1 MGAPGN
7 SGLKGQWGVGNPSGP
22 QSSQN
27 PAPQD
32 TGSDEQARQ
41 FQAAF
46 QSIQAEINGHLQ
58 YTSTNAEASKNATF
72 TSRRD
77 ALYSAFQAALGKI
90 DRNDPSK
97 AQGDIDRVL
106 GDARALSGE
115 VGAFRQETE
124 QAKGEWD
131 SRQASFEEAVQ
142 QVEELET
149 WEDPQAAGLRGQA
162 DEIRTHA
169 NERRWREACTALD
182 GLLPAVQPVYAE
194 YLKQKTAQEAF
205 EPALEALQ
213 TRLLAVAV
221 SDPAYATLAPM
232 QEDLAAAQT
241 QMEASVQAK
250 DYVQA
255 QVQLQDLATK
265 VDTLEQARA
274 ESDAKKQ
281 EYEAGLAAL
290 QPRLQA
296 LSVSDPKY
304 AEIEPKLQEIMTAQ
318 AAMEASAQAGDYVQA
333 AQQLQD
339 LGTRVDAYEQAMKE
353 VDDKPQREYE
363 EARQGAQEQLDDCLV
378 MAHSYP
384 ALDSDRAA
392 LETTRKQMEAAAA
405 AGDYDKAKE
414 LAEELETKADAYS
427 QKGAEEQ
434 KKFDEKGA
442 EIAKALDDANYFS
455 RDDVARDYANSLSDE
470 QIKFLPTEVRNRL
483 MEEMEGG
490 NFSDDD
496 KAAIEKLYSVRCL
509 DPEFEKAE
517 KKHRDQLIETLR
529 NDPEIAKARA
539 DWPALSTEDRVK
551 MMEKVAKYHC
561 DAYGTDSSTLKI
573 ETYDKEPKTDADGNV
588 TGWNNGAYNHSS
600 GTLKINTNAYWDA
613 ATNEGVK
620 INDFDRALDLA
631 THEAGHRYQHVLAE
645 RVESG
650 DLKPGDPEYNQ
661 AVTFK
666 LNDKHYV
673 KSSNDAYE
681 TQPMETHSRVSGRA
695 IDDADIGK

>member
-22 QSSQN
+22 Q
-27 PAPQD
+27 APQDGAPKD
-32 TGSDEQARQ
+32 TGSDKQAQ
-41 FQAAF
+41 EFQAAF
-46 QSIQAEINGHLQ
+46 QAIQGEINGHLQ
-58 YTSTNAEASKNATF
+58 YTSANAEAGENATYA
-72 TSRRD
+72 SRRD
-77 ALYSAFQAALGKI
+77 ALYSAFQGALGKI
-90 DRNDPSK
+90 DRNDPAK

-106 GDARALSGE
+106 ADARALSGE
-115 VGAFRQETE
+115 VATFRQQTE
-124 QAKGEWD
+124 QAKTEWE
-131 SRQASFEEAVQ
+131 SKQASFDEAVQ
-142 QVEELET
+142 HVEELEA
-149 WEDPQAAGLRGQA
+149 WEDPQAGGLRGQA
-162 DEIRTHA
+162 DAIRAHA
-169 NERRWREACTALD
+169 DERRWREACTALD
-182 GLLPAVQPVYAE
+182 GLPPVVQPVYDE
-194 YLKQKTAQEAF
+194 YLKQKAGKEQF
-205 EPALEALQ
+205 EPAVQALQ
-213 TRLLAVAV
+213 PRLQAVAV
-221 SDPAYATLAPM
+221 SDPAYVMLDPM
-232 QEDLAAAQT
+232 LEDLAAAQT

-255 QVQLQDLATK
+255 QEQLQDLATK

-274 ESDAKKQ
+274 EVDTKKQ

-290 QPRLQA
+290 KPRLQA
-296 LSVSDPKY
+296 ISVSDPTY
-304 AEIEPKLQEIMTAQ
+304 AEIEPMLAEISNAQ
-318 AAMEASAQAGDYVQA
+318 GTMEASAQAGDFVQA
-333 AQQLQD
+333 AGQLQQLSAQ
-339 LGTRVDAYEQAMKE
+339 VEAYEKAKLE
-353 VDDKPQREYE
+353 VDEKPQREYE
-363 EARQGAQEQLDDCLV
+363 EAGKVARDKLDDCLV
-378 MAHSYP
+378 MAHAYP
-384 ALDSDRAA
+384 ALDADRAA
-392 LETTRKQMEAAAA
+392 LETTRQQMEAAAN
-405 AGDYDKAKE
+405 AGDYDRAKE
-414 LAEELETKADAYS
+414 LAEQLGANADAYA
-427 QKGAEEQ
+427 QKGTEEQ
-434 KKFDEKGA
+434 RKFDEKGA

-483 MEEMEGG
+483 MEEMQGG

-517 KKHRDQLIETLR
+517 KKHRDQLIEKLR

-539 DWPALSTEDRVK
+539 DWPTLSTEDRVK

-573 ETYDKEPKTDADGNV
+573 ETYDKEPKKDADGNV
-588 TGWNNGAYNHSS
+588 TGWNNGAYSHSS
-600 GTLKINTNAYWDA
+600 GTLKINTNSYWDA
-613 ATNEGVK
+613 AANEGVK

-673 KSSNDAYE
+673 KSSNDVYE